1 MVIKDIVTIPSN
13 SRRFFLA
20 TFLFIF
26 HKFTGTDSLNY
37 FAPEI
42 FEMIGVQSGSLS
54 LLTTGVYGLVKLATT
69 IIYVAY
75 IVDRVGRRRP
85 LLVSA
90 PTILQHLFKANE
102 NLRLVPCFKRQRC
115 CTLLCT
121 SDLRSLTLREAHQL
135 EGLWVSFGFTF
146 TPLDGKSISHW
157 SWTSSSNSISLGR
170 SDGQLHLTLW
180 LPRSSLHEYALSPC
194 RFASSSTGSSTTES
208 PRPHRV

>member
-1 MVIKDIVTIPSN
+1 MVIKDIATIPSN

-20 TFLFIF
+20 TFLFLF

-90 PTILQHLFKANE
+90 PTIVPHLVNTNRKS
-102 NLRLVPCFKRQRC
+102 RLALCFKRQPC

-121 SDLRSLTLREAHQL
+121 SDLRSLTRQEAHRL
-135 EGLWVSFGFTF
+135 EELLVSFGYTF
-146 TPLDGKSISHW
+146 TPLDGQSVSHW
-157 SWTSSSNSISLGR
+157 RQTSSSNPISLGR
-170 SDGQLHLTLW
+170 LGGQLHLT
-180 LPRSSLHEYALSPC
+180 S
-194 RFASSSTGSSTTES
+194 
-208 PRPHRV
+208 